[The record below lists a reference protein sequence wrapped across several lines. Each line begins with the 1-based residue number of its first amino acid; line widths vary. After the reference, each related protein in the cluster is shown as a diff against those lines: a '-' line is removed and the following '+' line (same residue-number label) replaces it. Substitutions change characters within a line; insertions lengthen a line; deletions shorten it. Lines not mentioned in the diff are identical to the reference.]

1 MIMSRAVQLSKFSS
15 RFHNNGVLALL
26 MAHQPARHQKIW
38 KYKLKYGRKVYIVYL
53 RVQENVVMV
62 SKTLRLIFL
71 HFCWLQARHK
81 KWWWWWE
88 KQQRQSINAFW
99 NLTSISP
106 SSCCS
111 AAHLTFSYLLLLV
124 SAAASIN
131 ALVSSSSSRPL
142 TKNAILQQSWKL
154 RLQYFGS
161 QEKTIS
167 IVSSLT
173 VCTLAA
179 AAVCT
184 I

>member
-1 MIMSRAVQLSKFSS
+1 
-15 RFHNNGVLALL
+15 

-88 KQQRQSINAFW
+88 KQQSINAFW

-106 SSCCS
+106 SSYCCPS
-111 AAHLTFSYLLLLV
+111 HFFLSPSFSKC
-124 SAAASIN
+124 SIN
-131 ALVSSSSSRPL
+131 ALVSRPQTKMQSCSSHENLDCNTIWES
-142 TKNAILQQSWKL
+142 
-154 RLQYFGS
+154 G
-161 QEKTIS
+161 KTIS
-167 IVSSLT
+167 IVSSMT
-173 VCTLAA
+173 VCIPWLLLL
-179 AAVCT
+179 CT

>member
-131 ALVSSSSSRPL
+131 ALVSSSSRPL